1 MQSDSP
7 LGPFVLVVAA
17 AAVAPLL
24 AELTKRW
31 RIPSVLYELALGII
45 IGPQVLNWAYE
56 TDFIKALSQIGLAF
70 LMFMAGYDVDFAR
83 IRGAPLNRAIGTWT
97 ISLVLGLV
105 VTIPLVASGFAISD
119 LLVGL
124 ALTTTAIGT
133 LLPMLRDRGLMTT
146 RFGTFAFAGGTVG
159 EFGPIVAIT
168 LLLSTES
175 PLHETVLMV
184 AFVLVAVGAAFVAA
198 RPQPPRIVEMLQRNL
213 NTSSQL
219 PVRIVVLLLVVM
231 LYLAFSLGLDTL
243 LGAFTAGILARLALH
258 RERAEGLERKLEA
271 IGFGFLIPVF
281 FIASGM
287 TFDLRSLLD
296 DPSTLARVPLFLGL
310 FFVVRG
316 VPTLLTYRRHLGGAE
331 RVSMACLMAT
341 ALPLVVV
348 ITGIGLETGRMK
360 AANASALVGAGMLSV
375 LVYPLVGFGVL
386 DRALAKGRAE
396 PGEALDEAAL
406 EAGPLIADEAPFDE
420 E

>member
-1 MQSDSP
+1 VQSDSP
-7 LGPFVLVVAA
+7 LAPFVMVVAA
-17 AAVAPLL
+17 AALAPML

-31 RIPSVLYELALGII
+31 RIPSVLYELALGIL

-56 TDFIKALSQIGLAF
+56 TDFIKALSQIGLSF

-83 IRGAPLNRAIGTWT
+83 VRGAPLNRAIGTWT
-97 ISLVLGLV
+97 ISFVLGLA
-105 VTIPLVASGFAISD
+105 VTVPLVLSGFAISD

-133 LLPMLRDRGLMTT
+133 LLPMLRDRGLMGT
-146 RFGTFAFAGGTVG
+146 RFGTFAFAGGTIG

-184 AFVLVAVGAAFVAA
+184 AFVLVAVGAAVVAA
-198 RPQPPRIVEMLQRNL
+198 RPQPPRVVEMLQRNL

-219 PVRIVVLLLVVM
+219 PVRLVVLLLVVM
-231 LYLAFSLGLDTL
+231 LWLAFSLGLDTL

-296 DPSTLARVPLFLGL
+296 DPSTLARVPIFLAL

-316 VPTLLTYRRHLGGAE
+316 VPTLVTYRRHLGGAE
-331 RVSMACLMAT
+331 RVSMACLMST

-348 ITGIGLETGRMK
+348 ITGIGLETGKMK
-360 AANASALVGAGMLSV
+360 DANASALVGAGMLSV
-375 LVYPLVGFGVL
+375 LVYPLIGFGVL
-386 DRALAKGRAE
+386 DRALAKGKVG
-396 PGEALDEAAL
+396 PGEEIDERAV
-406 EAGPLIADEAPFDE
+406 EAGPLIVDEAPYDE